1 MVFLTIGAKENL
13 TPPAMAQALFQSASQ
28 PKQLY
33 QVSGADHHNDLVE
46 IGGQMLEDRIRAV
59 LQTVQRIGS
68 PESHAQVG
76 AEA

>member
-33 QVSGADHHNDLVE
+33 QVSGADHNDIVE

-59 LQTVQRIGS
+59 LQTIQRIGS